1 MERMEQAVDP
11 LGLEVK
17 SKDLLASKT
26 WALTTFQ
33 STQKNNKL
41 ALMLTL
47 LAKRKKKLKLKL
59 LRLHLNPRWLVAK
72 LDSVPIGLEVRWKDL
87 LVKRIWEHGLLL
99 YTLKN
104 SKFA

>member
-1 MERMEQAVDP
+1 MERMEAVDP

-26 WALTTFQ
+26 WALKTFQ

-59 LRLHLNPRWLVAK
+59 LKLHLNPKWLVVK
-72 LDSVPIGLEVRWKDL
+72 LASVLLGLEVKWKDL
-87 LVKRIWEHGLLL
+87 LVKRIWELGLLL

-104 SKFA
+104 SKLA

>member
-1 MERMEQAVDP
+1 MERMEAVDL
-11 LGLEVK
+11 LGPEVK
-17 SKDLLASKT
+17 LKDLLVSRT

-41 ALMLTL
+41 ALMLIL
-47 LAKRKKKLKLKL
+47 SAKRKKKPKLKL
-59 LRLHLNPRWLVAK
+59 LKLHLNPRWLVVK
-72 LDSVPIGLEVRWKDL
+72 LASVLIGLEVRWKDL

-104 SKFA
+104 SKLA